1 MPSCFF
7 SPVGNDQTV
16 DSNGNPLVGGYWS
29 AFIAGTSTP
38 VTTYTDNVGLVPQP
52 TDITLDASGRAANPI
67 WLSGGIPVKF
77 RLYSAAGV
85 VLLTV
90 DNVSGVNDPAG
101 VTAQDQWVLYGAA
114 PTYISATSFSV
125 AGDQTGIFQIGR
137 RLKSTNTGGIRYSSI
152 TNSVYGA
159 VTTVTVTNDSGTL
172 DSGMSAVSYGLIS
185 ATSTSV
191 PTTIAR
197 SGANT
202 DITSLG
208 TVTTTTQ
215 ATSDIS
221 TKLATTAYAQS
232 VSAKIQPITA
242 AVATNAL
249 TITLSPTILDFRSN
263 PLTSGAVVSRSVAAA
278 ISVVVSSGSTLGTVN
293 AVPNRLAVLAID
305 NAGTVELAV
314 VNLAGGNNLD
324 ESTLISTT
332 AEGGAGAA
340 DSANVI
346 YSTTARTNVA
356 FRVVG
361 YVESTQATAGTWA
374 TAPSTIQGQ
383 GGQAISYASL
393 GYGQTWQS
401 VTRNNGTTYY
411 NSTGRPIVFVV
422 TATGVAYPNNF
433 PVITVTQNGVSI
445 AAGSGSAVAAS
456 NNSTAT
462 AIIPPGA
469 SYSWTISG
477 GSTGNTAVELR

>member
-1 MPSCFF
+1 MAACYF
-7 SPVGNDQTV
+7 SPIGNDQTV

-29 AFIAGTSTP
+29 AFLAGTSTP
-38 VTTYTDNVGLVPQP
+38 VTTYTDNAGTVPQP

-137 RLKSTNTGGIRYSSI
+137 RIKSTNTGGIRYSSI

-202 DITSLG
+202 DITSLS

-215 ATSDIS
+215 ATTDIS

-242 AVATNAL
+242 AANTGAM
-249 TITLSPTILDFRSN
+249 TFTLNPTVLDFRAS
-263 PLTSGAVVSRSVAAA
+263 PITSGTVNSRSVAAA
-278 ISVVVSSGSTLGTVN
+278 ISVVVPSGATLGAITTVQARI
-293 AVPNRLAVLAID
+293 AVVAID

-314 VNLAGGNNLD
+314 INLSGGVNLD
-324 ESTLISTT
+324 ESALISTVAVT
-332 AEGGAGAA
+332 AGATA
-340 DSANVI
+340 ANVF
-346 YSTTARTNVA
+346 YSTTLRSNVT

-361 YVESTQATAGTWA
+361 YVDAVNTAGAWA
-374 TAPSTIQGQ
+374 SPVQIQGA
-383 GGQAISYASL
+383 GGEALAMASL

-411 NSTGRPIVFVV
+411 NSTGKPIVLVLTSV
-422 TATGVAYPNNF
+422 SNTAANSYPT
-433 PVITVTQNGVSI
+433 ITVTQNGVSVI
-445 AAGSGSAVAAS
+445 AGAGSAVAAT

>member
-1 MPSCFF
+1 MAACYF
-7 SPVGNDQTV
+7 SPLGNDQTV

-29 AFIAGTSTP
+29 VFLAGTSTP
-38 VTTYTDNVGLVPQP
+38 VTTYTDNAGTVPQP

-137 RLKSTNTGGIRYSSI
+137 RLKSTNTGGVRYSSI

-242 AVATNAL
+242 AANTGAM
-249 TITLSPTILDFRSN
+249 TFTLNPTVLDFRAS
-263 PLTSGAVVSRSVAAA
+263 PITSGTVNSRSVAAA
-278 ISVVVSSGSTLGTVN
+278 ISVVVPSGATLGAITTVQARI
-293 AVPNRLAVLAID
+293 AVVAID

-314 VNLAGGNNLD
+314 INLSGGVNLD
-324 ESTLISTT
+324 ESALISTVAVT
-332 AEGGAGAA
+332 AGATA
-340 DSANVI
+340 ANVF
-346 YSTTARTNVA
+346 YSTTLRSNVT

-361 YVESTQATAGTWA
+361 YVDAVNTAGAWA
-374 TAPSTIQGQ
+374 SPVQIQGA
-383 GGQAISYASL
+383 GGEALAMASL
-393 GYGQTWQS
+393 GYGQTWQV
-401 VTRNNGTTYY
+401 VTRNDGTTYY
-411 NSTGRPIVFVV
+411 NSTGRPIVLKVRCTV
-422 TATGVAYPNNF
+422 TAANNY
-433 PVITVTQNGVSI
+433 PVITVTQNG
-445 AAGSGSAVAAS
+445 SAVEAACGS
-456 NNSTAT
+456 SAAATNNSCAT
-462 AIIPPGA
+462 AVIPPGA

-477 GSTGNTAVELR
+477 GGTAVSATELR

>member
-1 MPSCFF
+1 MPHSRTNMPTYF
-7 SPVGNDQTV
+7 SPVANEQVV
-16 DSNGNPLVGGYWS
+16 DSNGAPLVGGYWQV
-29 AFIAGTSTP
+29 FLAGTSTP
-38 VTTYTDNVGLVPQP
+38 VTTYTDSTGVTPQP
-52 TDITLDASGRAANPI
+52 TSITLDASGRTANPI

-77 RLYSAAGV
+77 RLYSAAAV

-114 PTYISATSFSV
+114 PTYISGTSFSV
-125 AGDQTGIFQIGR
+125 AGDQTGTFQIGR
-137 RLKSTNTGGIRYSSI
+137 RIKSTNTGGIRYSSI

-172 DSGMSAVSYGLIS
+172 DSGMSSVSYGLLS
-185 ATSTSV
+185 SVSTSV

-202 DITSLG
+202 DITSLQNG
-208 TVTTTTQ
+208 VTTTTQ

-242 AVATNAL
+242 SVATNAL
-249 TITLSPTILDFRSN
+249 TITLNPTVLDFRSN

-293 AVPNRLAVLAID
+293 AVQSRLAVLAID

-314 VNLAGGNNLD
+314 VNLAGGNDLS
-324 ESTLISTT
+324 ETTLISTT

-346 YSTTARTNVA
+346 
-356 FRVVG
+356 
-361 YVESTQATAGTWA
+361 
-374 TAPSTIQGQ
+374 
-383 GGQAISYASL
+383 
-393 GYGQTWQS
+393 
-401 VTRNNGTTYY
+401 
-411 NSTGRPIVFVV
+411 
-422 TATGVAYPNNF
+422 
-433 PVITVTQNGVSI
+433 
-445 AAGSGSAVAAS
+445 
-456 NNSTAT
+456 
-462 AIIPPGA
+462 
-469 SYSWTISG
+469 
-477 GSTGNTAVELR
+477 

>member
-1 MPSCFF
+1 MAACYF
-7 SPVGNDQTV
+7 SPVGNDQAV
-16 DSNGNPLVGGYWS
+16 DSNGAPLVGGYWQ
-29 AFIAGTSTP
+29 IYLAGTSTP

-52 TDITLDASGRAANPI
+52 TSITLDASGRTANPI

-85 VLLTV
+85 VLLTI
-90 DNVSGVNDPAG
+90 DNVSGVNDPANATT
-101 VTAQDQWVLYGAA
+101 VDQWVLYGAA
-114 PTYISATSFSV
+114 PTYISATSFSL
-125 AGDQTGIFQIGR
+125 AGDQTGTFQIGR
-137 RLKSTNTGGIRYSSI
+137 RIKTSNTGGVRYSSI

-172 DSGMSAVSYGLIS
+172 DSGLSAVSYGLIS

-202 DITSLG
+202 DITSLASPAIAAA
-208 TVTTTTQ
+208 TATTQ

-221 TKLATTAYAQS
+221 TKVATTAYAQA
-232 VSAKIQPITA
+232 VSAKVQPITA
-242 AVATNAL
+242 SVATSAL
-249 TITLSPTILDFRSN
+249 TITLNPTTLDFRSN
-263 PLTSGAVVSRSVAAA
+263 PLTSGAVVSRSVPAA

-293 AVPNRLAVLAID
+293 AIQSRLAVLAID

-340 DSANVI
+340 DSANVV

-393 GYGQTWQS
+393 GYGQTWQDVS
-401 VTRNNGTTYY
+401 GSRSGATTYY
-411 NSTGRPIVFVV
+411 NTTGRPISVSVFSGSAASAQLSLVIAGLTVQTSGV
-422 TATGVAYPNNF
+422 TATAAIVAVSGIVPPGNSYS
-433 PVITVTQNGVSI
+433 VTVS
-445 AAGSGSAVAAS
+445 AGS
-456 NNSTAT
+456 
-462 AIIPPGA
+462 
-469 SYSWTISG
+469 ISKWF
-477 GSTGNTAVELR
+477 ELR